1 MSLFAS
7 LSMKPNLFNYDIK
20 HDVFSLIERSGVDIE
35 TLRGKRVLVTGGTG
49 FFGVWLLSALSS
61 IKRSLGGE
69 LEIVVIT
76 RSSAAFLSKA
86 RRIALD
92 DEIELI
98 QGDVRE
104 IKFAGGGV
112 THLVHMATTNAS
124 ETFAGEDQ
132 LNKLKVLYEGT
143 KNVLEQ
149 CSNKLENVL
158 FTSSGVAYGASGSEK
173 ITEVEPAALDTTDLS
188 SSLAIGKIAAE
199 YLVSFYAAKLD
210 YRFTIARCFTF
221 AGQHLPTNLHYAFGN
236 FVNNALC
243 GDDIIIKGDG
253 LDMRSYLYIGDAVS
267 WLLRML
273 VEPKN
278 QLLNVGSEHSL
289 SVGEL
294 ADLIAKHTGVGVQ
307 ILGKRSEIGNFKRA
321 NYIPNTT
328 KARSLY
334 HELNEWTDIDAII
347 KKMLCVK

>member
-1 MSLFAS
+1 
-7 LSMKPNLFNYDIK
+7 MKPHLFNYDIG
-20 HDVFSLIERSGVDIE
+20 HDVSFLVDRSGVDIAS
-35 TLRGKRVLVTGGTG
+35 LRGKRVLVTGGTG
-49 FFGVWLLSALSS
+49 FFGVWLISALCS
-61 IKRSLGGE
+61 IKRSLGGQ

-86 RRIALD
+86 GLIALED
-92 DEIELI
+92 DIEII

-104 IKFAGGGV
+104 IKFAGGDI
-112 THLVHMATTNAS
+112 THLVHMATTNAN

-173 ITEVEPAALDTTDLS
+173 ITELEPSALDTTDLT

-199 YLVSFYAAKLD
+199 YLISFYAAKLD

-236 FVNNALC
+236 FIHNALC

-253 LDMRSYLYIGDAVS
+253 LDRRSYLYIGDAVS

-278 QLLNVGSEHSL
+278 QLINVGSEHSL
-289 SVGEL
+289 SVREL
-294 ADLIAKHTGVGVQ
+294 ADLIANYSGVGVQ
-307 ILGKRSEIGNFKRA
+307 ILGKRSEIGNFKRVQ
-321 NYIPNTT
+321 YIPNTT
-328 KARSLY
+328 KARILY
-334 HELNEWTDIDAII
+334 PGLEEWTNIHAIVQ
-347 KKMLCVK
+347 KMLAVK